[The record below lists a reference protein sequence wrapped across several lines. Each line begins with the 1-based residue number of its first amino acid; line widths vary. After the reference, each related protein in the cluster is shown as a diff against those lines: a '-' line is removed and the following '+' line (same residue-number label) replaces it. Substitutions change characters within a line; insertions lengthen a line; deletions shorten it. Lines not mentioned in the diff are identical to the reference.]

1 MWMGICSMFRAKPWN
16 PEDISPA
23 ADTDLPLVCC
33 GHSVCRAGSE
43 CLGPGHP
50 CSSENSPGRGA
61 PDGLQEES
69 SESLA
74 FGFGEPH
81 KAGSCSR
88 TCSNRTSSVP
98 GWQRHKYLWTLCIL
112 NGFENDSSQETAPQS
127 HLQVLLLICI
137 RMLSMNCHVT
147 PAELMWFA
155 PADYPKVHW
164 PTA

>member
-1 MWMGICSMFRAKPWN
+1 M
-16 PEDISPA
+16 
-23 ADTDLPLVCC
+23 
-33 GHSVCRAGSE
+33 CRAGSE

-127 HLQVLLLICI
+127 HSTGAFVDLHPHAQHELPCDTSGADVICTSRLSQSSLANCLTTFAVLQKCV
-137 RMLSMNCHVT
+137 
-147 PAELMWFA
+147 
-155 PADYPKVHW
+155 
-164 PTA
+164 